1 MSADK
6 NAKTLRNQSAL
17 PRSNTW
23 GEPDRP
29 DVRTERMRKSMKG
42 NLVQTSPENTKRKLE
57 DADMFLKKMSEETQ
71 DQQTKDKI
79 ERWMAQVRVD
89 QPEQITQRSTDSPRP
104 LSILD
109 VFGTFIQQ
117 QQEPGLDGGV
127 AASSQSGEPS
137 SAVPPSR
144 DFLSAAQVE
153 MQKNHVQMQKNHA
166 RVSKLHART
175 QNLRGVP
182 NEIIPEHA
190 ARALQAVE
198 RARKSAEC
206 SHTLRDVE
214 SRGRSWGSTAG
225 DAYVDFIFHA
235 HRFRIN

>member
-6 NAKTLRNQSAL
+6 NAKTLQNQSAL

-29 DVRTERMRKSMKG
+29 DVRTERMRKSMNG
-42 NLVQTSPENTKRKLE
+42 NLVQTSPENTRRKLE

-89 QPEQITQRSTDSPRP
+89 RAEEVTQRSTDSPR
-104 LSILD
+104 
-109 VFGTFIQQ
+109 
-117 QQEPGLDGGV
+117 E
-127 AASSQSGEPS
+127 
-137 SAVPPSR
+137 
-144 DFLSAAQVE
+144 FLSAAEVE

-175 QNLRGVP
+175 QNLHGVP
-182 NEIIPEHA
+182 SAIITEHA
-190 ARALQAVE
+190 VRALQAVE
-198 RARKSAEC
+198 QARKSAEC
-206 SHTLRDVE
+206 SQTQRDVE
-214 SRGRSWGSTAG
+214 SRRRSWGSTAG
-225 DAYVDFIFHA
+225 EACVDFIFHA
-235 HRFRIN
+235 HGFRMNLTCFHTNSRV

>member
-1 MSADK
+1 
-6 NAKTLRNQSAL
+6 
-17 PRSNTW
+17 
-23 GEPDRP
+23 
-29 DVRTERMRKSMKG
+29 MRKAIRVNPFQKSH
-42 NLVQTSPENTKRKLE
+42 ENTKKQLG
-57 DADMFLKKMSEETQ
+57 DADMFLKEPSEEKQ
-71 DQQTKDKI
+71 DQQTRDKI
-79 ERWMAQVRVD
+79 ERWMAQVRFD
-89 QPEQITQRSTDSPRP
+89 RPEHVTQRSTDSPRP
-104 LSILD
+104 LSMLD

-153 MQKNHVQMQKNHA
+153 MQKNHVQMQKNLA
-166 RVSKLHART
+166 RVNALHART

-214 SRGRSWGSTAG
+214 SRERSWGSTAG

-235 HRFRIN
+235 QQISYELDNLRLMSRFCKKP